1 MDTPGHLQD
10 LLATLKLAEIA
21 VDARSLTTDPSVQAL
36 GCALFVHGVKRNFY
50 GSCGGRFH
58 ARDVHQAQWGH
69 SNISL
74 HNDNPSRISPVVP
87 RAICHEAVSALL
99 ASSTACIFSERC
111 LQCFCTAGLGVFTAD
126 NPRCPC
132 WQEKCKVAILV
143 IAAPCLL

>member
-21 VDARSLTTDPSVQAL
+21 VDARPLTTDPSVQAL
-36 GCALFVHGVKRNFY
+36 GCALFVHEVKRNFY
-50 GSCGGRFH
+50 GSCGGSFH
-58 ARDVHQAQWGH
+58 ARDVHQAQRGH

-99 ASSTACIFSERC
+99 ASAQPAFFPRDACSAPA
-111 LQCFCTAGLGVFTAD
+111 LQALVLSLQTTHGARAGRRSA
-126 NPRCPC
+126 R
-132 WQEKCKVAILV
+132 WRY
-143 IAAPCLL
+143 